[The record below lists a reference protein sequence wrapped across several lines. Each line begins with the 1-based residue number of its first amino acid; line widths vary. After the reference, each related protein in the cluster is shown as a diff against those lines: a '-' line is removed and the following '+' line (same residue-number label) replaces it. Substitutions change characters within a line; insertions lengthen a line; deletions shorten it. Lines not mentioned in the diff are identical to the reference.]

1 MSHTPERRQAVRR
14 PIDRTGTVSFGGDG
28 LACRV
33 IDVSE
38 TGAQIRIDGQKSG
51 RNLRGKRASLAM
63 AADPDPTKPLEG
75 SVVWVRA
82 AVNGVYL
89 GLDFRA
95 RDLETEGD
103 DAPEIDE

>member
-1 MSHTPERRQAVRR
+1 MTHTPERRQAVRR

-38 TGAQIRIDGQKSG
+38 TGAQVRIDGQKSG
-51 RNLRGKRASLAM
+51 RNLRGKRASLSM
-63 AADPDPTKPLEG
+63 AEPDSPKVLEG

-89 GLDFRA
+89 GLDFRS
-95 RDLETEGD
+95 RDLETET
-103 DAPEIDE
+103 DEPDPS